1 MAPALG
7 LAFRKEVRPSAWKLD
22 GAPTAGLLREPAE
35 YFAGQGVLQHLRIA
49 ARCAGGQVNSLFR
62 FLPPVGS
69 HRQDIAKG
77 KYGKPNWNDVLGN
90 PKKSEGTPYLLH
102 MSR

>member
-49 ARCAGGQVNSLFR
+49 ARCAGGAS
-62 FLPPVGS
+62 
-69 HRQDIAKG
+69 
-77 KYGKPNWNDVLGN
+77 
-90 PKKSEGTPYLLH
+90 
-102 MSR
+102 